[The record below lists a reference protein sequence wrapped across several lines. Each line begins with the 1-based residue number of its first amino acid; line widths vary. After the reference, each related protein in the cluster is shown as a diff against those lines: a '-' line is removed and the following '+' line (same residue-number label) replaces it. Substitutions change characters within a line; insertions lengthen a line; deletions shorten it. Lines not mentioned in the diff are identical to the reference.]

1 MFELRD
7 ESLEES
13 EFVIVANDN
22 HSWTFR
28 LGQINRTIFWR
39 AEGLG

>member
-28 LGQINRTIFWR
+28 LSQINRTIFWR